1 MIQEIQR
8 QQAVPEEMSGPLAL
22 LRIPSFFVLWLGG
35 GLVGA
40 MRWLEVLAIGIWTFA
55 ETGSAVLVALMMV
68 LRQLPM
74 LPLGPLIGGL
84 AEQMSRRT
92 LLITGFL
99 LQAGVS
105 ASLALSAYAGTLAVW
120 QVALGA
126 LLSGIY
132 SAMEMPVRRTMVAEV
147 AGHDRLPTAMGLDA
161 ATIHFTRAIG
171 PTLGGVAFAYLG
183 LGGAYAVAATFY
195 FLAALPVFALGPF
208 RGRGG
213 TDTGFLRGVGEGL
226 AYARR
231 QPVLI
236 AILLVTIAENFFGFP
251 YTSLVPVLGRV
262 ELDVG
267 PVLVGLLASA
277 DGIGGFV
284 GSLVVAGIGPQR
296 WHHRLYTVGAI
307 GFFIAMLAA
316 AGASWYWLCF
326 TALLFAGLGVAGF
339 GTMQGTLVMLA
350 APPALRGRMM
360 GLLTMSIGVAPFG
373 ILHAGLLA
381 DSFHASTAMAVM
393 ATEGLALIA
402 LVLLCF
408 ASFRQRVLSG

>member
-1 MIQEIQR
+1 
-8 QQAVPEEMSGPLAL
+8 MSGPLAL

-40 MRWLEVLAIGIWTFA
+40 MRWLEVLAIGVWTFA

-74 LPLGPLIGGL
+74 LPLGPIIGTLG
-84 AEQMSRRT
+84 ERMSRRN
-92 LLITGFL
+92 LLLAGFL
-99 LQAGVS
+99 LQAVVS
-105 ASLALSAYAGTLAVW
+105 ASLALSAYAGTIAVW

-126 LLSGIY
+126 LISGIY
-132 SAMEMPVRRTMVAEV
+132 SAMEMPIRRTMVAEV
-147 AGHDRLPTAMGLDA
+147 AGHERLPTAMGLDA

-171 PTLGGVAFAYLG
+171 PTLGGVALAYLG
-183 LGGAYAVAATFY
+183 LAGAYAVAALFY
-195 FLAALPVFALGPF
+195 LIAALPVLTLGPF
-208 RGRGG
+208 QGRAAEAAGS
-213 TDTGFLRGVGEGL
+213 FLRGVGEGL
-226 AYARR
+226 GYARR

-251 YTSLVPVLGRV
+251 YTSLVPVLGRA

-307 GFFIAMLAA
+307 GFFIAMAA
-316 AGASWYWLCF
+316 AALASWYWLCF
-326 TALLFAGLGVAGF
+326 AALLLAGLGVAGF
-339 GTMQGTLVMLA
+339 GTMQGTLVMLSS
-350 APPALRGRMM
+350 PPAFRGRMM

-373 ILHAGLLA
+373 ILHAGFLA
-381 DSFHASTAMAVM
+381 DTFQASTAMRIM
-393 ATEGLALIA
+393 AGEGLAMIAIVLI
-402 LVLLCF
+402 CF
-408 ASFRQRVLSG
+408 AGFRRRVRFG